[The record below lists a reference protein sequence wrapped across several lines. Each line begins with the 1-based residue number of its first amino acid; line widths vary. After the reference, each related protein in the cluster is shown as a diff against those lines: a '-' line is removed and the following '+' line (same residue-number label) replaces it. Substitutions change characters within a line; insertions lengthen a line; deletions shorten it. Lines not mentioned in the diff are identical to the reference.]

1 MNRSL
6 LDKLL
11 DKYYRGA
18 TSGEEEK
25 MLLDLLSR
33 EDLPRQYS
41 EDRMLITGIYG
52 DETIPE
58 PPAGLN
64 DRILEAIDAA
74 EKDSKEVKNKRLLY
88 GALSAAAGV
97 LVIISFWFV
106 FNSRGARYEDTYNDP
121 QLAYDHTME
130 VLYRVSSNLNKG
142 RESMSGLSVIAETE
156 SKMQLLPESQS
167 AVADQLE
174 TLKYLDTGMRLLD
187 IGDDINSEKEK

>member
-18 TSGEEEK
+18 TSGEEER

-33 EDLPRQYS
+33 EDLPQQYA
-41 EDRMLITGIYG
+41 EDRILIAGIY
-52 DETIPE
+52 DNEDIPE
-58 PPAGLN
+58 PSAGLN
-64 DRILEAIDAA
+64 DRILEAIDGS
-74 EKDSKEVKNKRLLY
+74 EKEEKKHRNKRILY
-88 GALSAAAGV
+88 GAMSAAAGI

-106 FNSRGARYEDTYNDP
+106 FDSRGTGLEDTYQDP
-121 QLAYDHTME
+121 QLAYNETME

-142 RESMSGLSVIAETE
+142 RASMSDLSVIAETE
-156 SKMQLLPESQS
+156 SKMQLLPESRS
-167 AVADQLE
+167 AVTDELK

-187 IGDDINSEKEK
+187 IGDDINSEKE